1 MSEKVFCTACGAE
14 NNKEG
19 KFCVNCGNKLET
31 PVMPAA
37 EDVQQTTV
45 ETDAQG
51 NDASAANGTSTVE
64 TTTTYSQADNTYTYS
79 QPAVT
84 YYAEP
89 EPAKQ
94 GGYKGVAIA
103 ALVCGIVS
111 LVCCP
116 AACCGTCV
124 GSFDIL
130 LAIAAV
136 VLGIIALV
144 KAFEGKGMAIAG
156 IVCGGIALLGLIITL
171 ISSAAMGSALYS
183 IGDVFGD
190 EFMEEFEDIFED
202 AMQDTGYYYY

>member
-37 EDVQQTTV
+37 EEVQQTTA
-45 ETDAQG
+45 ETDTQG
-51 NDASAANGTSTVE
+51 YDASAANDASTVE
-64 TTTTYSQADNTYTYS
+64 TATTYSQADNTYTYS

-89 EPAKQ
+89 EAEKK

-103 ALVCGIVS
+103 ALICGIVS

-116 AACCGTCV
+116 AGCCGACV
-124 GSFDIL
+124 RGFNIL
-130 LAIAAV
+130 IAIAAV
-136 VLGIIALV
+136 VLGIITLV
-144 KAFEGKGMAIAG
+144 KAFDGKGMAIAG

-190 EFMEEFEDIFED
+190 GFMEDFEDIFED